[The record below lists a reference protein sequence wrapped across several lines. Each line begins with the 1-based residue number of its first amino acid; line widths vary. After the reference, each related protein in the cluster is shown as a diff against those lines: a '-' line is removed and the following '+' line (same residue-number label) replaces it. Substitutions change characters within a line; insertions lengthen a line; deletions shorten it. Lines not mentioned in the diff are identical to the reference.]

1 MDTNAILYYLSDKE
15 IAFVK
20 VEFVMSFITE
30 IELLSYPGLKNEEEK
45 IIRAL
50 LKTVDI
56 VDVNSKIKEYTINFR
71 KTYKLKIPD
80 AMICATAY
88 FFGIPLVTNDRQI
101 FKVKECVITTYEMFR
116 NTYAVLKRE

>member
-71 KTYKLKIPD
+71 EIYKLKIHD

-88 FFGIPLVTNDRQI
+88 FFGIPL
-101 FKVKECVITTYEMFR
+101 
-116 NTYAVLKRE
+116 